1 MQRRFVRCCRCSE
14 AVDDSAAA
22 RPQGRG
28 GGTPGRFS
36 QIGAYAVGAGERSA
50 ARQSLLRRR
59 LRVPLQTFGQSEASG
74 VGRQRHGAGDEVAAA
89 RELHL
94 AADPRRRGASKR
106 NATRDAARRT
116 RLDAGLAKACE
127 ATGCCRMRISLEPMA
142 SACMFLIMTIRPDA
156 LPTDPAALTEIVLAL
171 DAENEKLRVAMQ
183 TLKEMIFGKRS
194 ERLAAIVAEQLALE
208 LDDLATGVTPPAPAN
223 DDLPATKPAGKP
235 RKKASRNIGALPK
248 HLPRCEQVLEPD
260 ATACPCCEG
269 RLHKIGEDVSEV
281 LDVIPAIL
289 RVLRTIRPKY
299 ACRGCTDGV
308 VQAKVLP
315 RLIES
320 GMASTALVTHVVVS
334 KFAWYLPLYRQV
346 QILASQGIH
355 LDRATLAC
363 WVKRAA
369 WWLKSLYELQLRT
382 IQASPRLFCD
392 ETPMPVLDPGRHRTR
407 TCQFWAHAMDD
418 RPWGGPS
425 PPAVAYVFA
434 DGRGTKEIAGQLTG
448 FSGILQVD
456 GYAAY
461 KALARG
467 QGGAIRLAFCLA
479 HARRKFVEVYKTTQS
494 PFAHEV
500 IERLQVVY
508 AIEAEIR
515 GLGAEQRLAVRRAR
529 AAPLMEALK
538 ARLTTMLGQLFSQSP
553 LAGAINYALNHW
565 DGLTLFLDDGR
576 VEVDTNTVE
585 RSMRPIAM
593 GRRNSLFSG
602 SEGGAESWAI
612 LASLVNTAKLHELDP
627 QAYLADVLEHIVSGR
642 TKSHQLHELLAWN
655 WKAAQARIAQ
665 AAA

>member
-1 MQRRFVRCCRCSE
+1 
-14 AVDDSAAA
+14 
-22 RPQGRG
+22 
-28 GGTPGRFS
+28 
-36 QIGAYAVGAGERSA
+36 
-50 ARQSLLRRR
+50 
-59 LRVPLQTFGQSEASG
+59 
-74 VGRQRHGAGDEVAAA
+74 
-89 RELHL
+89 
-94 AADPRRRGASKR
+94 
-106 NATRDAARRT
+106 
-116 RLDAGLAKACE
+116 LDAGLAKACQT
-127 ATGCCRMRISLEPMA
+127 TGYCRVRCEDFAGAYSEWMYLLFMAIRLE
-142 SACMFLIMTIRPDA
+142 T
-156 LPTDPAALTEIVLAL
+156 LPTDVAALTEMVLAL
-171 DAENEKLRVAMQ
+171 DAENEKLRVTMR
-183 TLKEMIFGKRS
+183 TLNDMIFGKRS
-194 ERLAAIVAEQLALE
+194 ERFAAIVAEQLALE

-223 DDLPATKPAGKP
+223 DDAPAARPPVKP
-235 RKKASRNIGALPK
+235 RKKARRNIGALPK

-260 ATACPCCEG
+260 TTACPCCAG

-299 ACRGCTDGV
+299 GCRGCTDGV

-320 GMASTALVTHVVVS
+320 GMASTALVSHVVVS

-346 QILASQGIH
+346 QILAGQGVH
-355 LDRATLAC
+355 LDRATLAG

-369 WWLKSLYELQLRT
+369 WWLKGLYELQLKT

-418 RPWGGPS
+418 RAWGGPS

-434 DGRGTKEIAGQLTG
+434 DGRGTEEIAGQLIG

-467 QGGAIRLAFCLA
+467 HGGAIRLAFCLA

-500 IERLQVVY
+500 IERLQAVY

-515 GLGAEQRLAVRRAR
+515 GSPAEQRLAVRRAR

-538 ARLTTMLGQLFSQSP
+538 ARLTSMLGQLFSQSP

-576 VEVDTNTVE
+576 VEVDSNTVE

-627 QAYLADVLEHIVSGR
+627 QAYLTDVLERIVSGR
-642 TKSHQLHELLAWN
+642 TKSHQLQELLAWN
-655 WKAAQARIAQ
+655 WKAARPRATQS
-665 AAA
+665 AA

>member
-1 MQRRFVRCCRCSE
+1 MQDF
-14 AVDDSAAA
+14 A
-22 RPQGRG
+22 
-28 GGTPGRFS
+28 
-36 QIGAYAVGAGERSA
+36 GAYGECMY
-50 ARQSLLRRR
+50 LL
-59 LRVPLQTFGQSEASG
+59 
-74 VGRQRHGAGDEVAAA
+74 D
-89 RELHL
+89 
-94 AADPRRRGASKR
+94 
-106 NATRDAARRT
+106 
-116 RLDAGLAKACE
+116 
-127 ATGCCRMRISLEPMA
+127 MA
-142 SACMFLIMTIRPDA
+142 IRPEA
-156 LPTDPAALTEIVLAL
+156 LPTDAVALTEMVLAL
-171 DAENEKLRVAMQ
+171 DAENEKLRVAML
-183 TLKEMIFGKRS
+183 TLKDMIFGKRS
-194 ERLAAIVAEQLALE
+194 ERLAVIVAEQLALE
-208 LDDLATGVTPPAPAN
+208 LDDLATGVMPPAPAN
-223 DDLPATKPAGKP
+223 DDAPATKPPARP
-235 RKKASRNIGALPK
+235 RQKARRNIGALPK
-248 HLPRCEQVLEPD
+248 HLPRCEQVIEPD
-260 ATACPCCEG
+260 TTACPCCAG
-269 RLHKIGEDVSEV
+269 RLHKIGEDVS
-281 LDVIPAIL
+281 
-289 RVLRTIRPKY
+289 
-299 ACRGCTDGV
+299 
-308 VQAKVLP
+308 
-315 RLIES
+315 
-320 GMASTALVTHVVVS
+320 HVVVS

-346 QILASQGIH
+346 QILAGQGVH
-355 LDRATLAC
+355 LDRATLAG

-434 DGRGTKEIAGQLTG
+434 DGRGTEEIAGQLTG

-461 KALARG
+461 KALARDH
-467 QGGAIRLAFCLA
+467 GGTIRLAFCLA

-553 LAGAINYALNHW
+553 LAGAINYAFNHW
-565 DGLTLFLDDGR
+565 DGLTLFLSDGR

-593 GRRNSLFSG
+593 ARRNSLFSG
-602 SEGGAESWAI
+602 SEGGTESWAI
-612 LASLVNTAKLHELDP
+612 LASLVNTAKLHELNP
-627 QAYLADVLEHIVSGR
+627 QAYLADVLERIVSGR

>member
-1 MQRRFVRCCRCSE
+1 
-14 AVDDSAAA
+14 
-22 RPQGRG
+22 
-28 GGTPGRFS
+28 
-36 QIGAYAVGAGERSA
+36 
-50 ARQSLLRRR
+50 
-59 LRVPLQTFGQSEASG
+59 
-74 VGRQRHGAGDEVAAA
+74 
-89 RELHL
+89 
-94 AADPRRRGASKR
+94 
-106 NATRDAARRT
+106 
-116 RLDAGLAKACE
+116 
-127 ATGCCRMRISLEPMA
+127 MA
-142 SACMFLIMTIRPDA
+142 IRPDA
-156 LPTDPAALTEIVLAL
+156 LPTDLAALTEMVLAL

-183 TLKEMIFGKRS
+183 TLKEMMFGKRS
-194 ERLAAIVAEQLALE
+194 ERLAALVAEQLALE
-208 LDDLATGVTPPAPAN
+208 LDDLETGVTPPAPTTE
-223 DDLPATKPAGKP
+223 DLPATKPAGKP

-355 LDRATLAC
+355 LDRATLAG

-392 ETPMPVLDPGRHRTR
+392 ETPMPVLDPGRRRTR
-407 TCQFWAHAMDD
+407 ICQFWAHAVDD

-434 DGRGTKEIAGQLTG
+434 DGRGTEEIAGQLTG

-461 KALARG
+461 KALAREH
-467 QGGAIRLAFCLA
+467 GGAIQLAFCLA

-494 PFAHEV
+494 PFAREV
-500 IERLQVVY
+500 IERLQAVY
-508 AIEAEIR
+508 VIEAEIR
-515 GLGAEQRLAVRRAR
+515 GSSAEQRLAARRTR
-529 AAPLMEALK
+529 TAPLMETLR
-538 ARLTTMLGQLFSQSP
+538 ARLTAMVGQLFSQSK
-553 LAGAINYALNHW
+553 LAEAINYALNHW
-565 DGLTLFLDDGR
+565 DGLTLFLSDGR
-576 VEVDTNTVE
+576 VEVGRVDDWRGGCRSRGVAVVRRLSPNAGASFRTVAPFPVAARQTGRAELPHPAFSHPIRPSLSAGRSAGGECGRGRASHRDT
-585 RSMRPIAM
+585 RP
-593 GRRNSLFSG
+593 GSGGTRRLVSQLGASTSG
-602 SEGGAESWAI
+602 GVVDLCTS
-612 LASLVNTAKLHELDP
+612 
-627 QAYLADVLEHIVSGR
+627 
-642 TKSHQLHELLAWN
+642 
-655 WKAAQARIAQ
+655 
-665 AAA
+665 